1 MYRKFCICGLRL
13 SDSRHKLHKFFIW
26 YFKSLSNSPLQCPH
40 IFIPICFVLWVL
52 CWFKQFFLIKLFYDV
67 IVNNLTATTAEQR
80 VFLWLNIFSLYQEA
94 LYSHIFV
101 IFWVWTLHVSF
112 SLLRYKAHHNQYWR
126 CIHVYECYSYLWP
139 VVYHRL
145 SNIHWDFPHYWTLSE
160 IFHKFKKYH
169 LLSPPPPPP
178 PPPFFLFFVWLCSG
192 YDIVGVCVYDGGSG
206 YGVVGV
212 YDGGSGYDGV
222 GVYDN
227 GSGYDGVGI
236 CVYDGGSIYDD
247 VGGCVFFFYFIRL
260 QKFSLS

>member
-1 MYRKFCICGLRL
+1 M
-13 SDSRHKLHKFFIW
+13 
-26 YFKSLSNSPLQCPH
+26 
-40 IFIPICFVLWVL
+40 
-52 CWFKQFFLIKLFYDV
+52 
-67 IVNNLTATTAEQR
+67 
-80 VFLWLNIFSLYQEA
+80 FLWLNIFSLYQEA

-178 PPPFFLFFVWLCSG
+178 PPPPFFVFFLYGCVVVMILLVFVFMMVAVVMMLWVFMIMVVVMMVLVFVFMMVVVLMMMLVVVYFFLFHTFTKVQ
-192 YDIVGVCVYDGGSG
+192 
-206 YGVVGV
+206 
-212 YDGGSGYDGV
+212 
-222 GVYDN
+222 
-227 GSGYDGVGI
+227 
-236 CVYDGGSIYDD
+236 
-247 VGGCVFFFYFIRL
+247 FI
-260 QKFSLS
+260 LSNAVIWHSTKI